1 MQPKEA
7 KELKLRADDDAGGL
21 ERIRRGLFSMETEH
35 WVVKL
40 VAQQA
45 MVGIRG
51 LVTGIRIG
59 YKNPFLRVRVLLPLF
74 FSLSLSYSSFSP
86 GFLGSLYRMISLS
99 NVPHFEVFFSI

>member
-7 KELKLRADDDAGGL
+7 KELKLRAEAGGL

-59 YKNPFLRVRVLLPLF
+59 FKDPFLRVRVLLPLF
-74 FSLSLSYSSFSP
+74 FSLSLSR
-86 GFLGSLYRMISLS
+86 SLCLS
-99 NVPHFEVFFSI
+99 VSELSACLLTDTQRR